1 MKTDILEKYLDRK
14 DVPLSVRRAIKRE
27 FSERKKIEDALR
39 KHVQMI
45 DFADD
50 TIMIRDLK
58 DKIIYWNQGAVRLYG
73 WSKEEALGK
82 HVHTFL
88 KTMFPE
94 PLKEVLKTAL
104 RTGYWEGELLHKKK
118 DGSKVI
124 VSSRWT
130 LQRDEKG
137 RPIAFLE
144 INNDI
149 TKLKEAEEELKK
161 AHDELEK
168 RVEERTF
175 ELKAANKELEKV
187 IKDRKRLEKE
197 ILDISGMEQRR
208 IGQDLHDGLSQE
220 LTGIAFLAKVLE
232 QKLSVKSISEVAQV
246 KKIVEL
252 VNQTIAETKGL
263 ARGLYPV
270 ELESN
275 GLMSALQELA
285 SNTEKIFDVSCHFNC
300 DQPILIHDH
309 VMATHLY
316 RIAQEAVNNAV
327 KHSGTKH
334 IYIRLLRHA
343 DKIVLEIKD
352 EGIGIPSKIKKSKGM
367 GLRIMSYRAEMI
379 NASLNVERDE
389 ERGTT
394 VRCGFSNSLALIK
407 RKNGK

>member
-1 MKTDILEKYLDRK
+1 MDILETYLNRK
-14 DVPLSVRRAIKRE
+14 DVPLAVRGAIRRE
-27 FSERKKIEDALR
+27 FSTRKKVEDALR
-39 KHVQMI
+39 KHIQMI

-50 TIMIRDLK
+50 TIMIRNLK
-58 DKIIYWNQGAVRLYG
+58 DRIIYWNQGAVRLYG
-73 WSKEEALGK
+73 WAKDEALGK
-82 HVHTFL
+82 RVHTFL
-88 KTMFPE
+88 KTIFPE
-94 PLKEVLKTAL
+94 PLKKALKTCL

-124 VSSRWT
+124 VASRWT

-175 ELKAANKELEKV
+175 ELKTANKELEKV
-187 IKDRKRLEKE
+187 IKERKRLEKE
-197 ILDISGMEQRR
+197 ILEISGMEQRR
-208 IGQDLHDGLSQE
+208 IGQDLHDGISQE
-220 LTGIAFLAKVLE
+220 LTGIAFLGKVLE
-232 QKLSVKSISEVAQV
+232 QKLSLKSIPEVAQV

-252 VNQTIAETKGL
+252 VNQTIMGTKGL

-275 GLMSALQELA
+275 GLMSALQELS
-285 SNTEKIFDVSCHFNC
+285 SNTEKIFDVFCHFYC
-300 DQPILIHDH
+300 DRPILIHDH

-327 KHSGTKH
+327 KHSETKH
-334 IYIRLLRHA
+334 IYIRLIRQR
-343 DKIVLEIKD
+343 DKIALEIKD
-352 EGIGIPSKIKKSKGM
+352 EGIGIPKRIKKNKGM
-367 GLRIMSYRAEMI
+367 GLRIMKYRAEMI
-379 NASLNVERDE
+379 NASLEVVRDKE
-389 ERGTT
+389 MGTI
-394 VRCGFSNSLALIK
+394 VRCSFLDSLGI
-407 RKNGK
+407 RKNKE